1 MVSPGANIFPHSYN
15 NENECPGVGEYKT
28 TVFAAGCVLQH
39 QGPVPS
45 KTASQRAKRMK

>member
-28 TVFAAGCVLQH
+28 TVFAAGCVLP
-39 QGPVPS
+39 GATVF
-45 KTASQRAKRMK
+45 KVKKMK